1 MGLFSIFKK
10 DKKQHRG
17 FHGLQVKSIDRL
29 NKNSVKIVFDV
40 PAALAQNF
48 AFSPGQYITL
58 LIDINGKE
66 ERRSYS
72 LCNGPSEDL
81 AVAVK
86 EVMNGTV
93 SVFLNRDLK
102 QGDELQVSEPAG
114 NFTLQA
120 TEKNVVAI
128 AAGSGITPIMSI
140 AKQIQSTGGNMQLFY
155 GNRTEEDI
163 LFKAELDGLQ
173 AIKSH
178 YALSGETKDGFLSG
192 RIDKAQ
198 ITAVIKQDLD
208 MLKAD
213 AFFICG
219 PEQMI
224 MEAKETLEFFGVNAS
239 KIRFE
244 LFTTPVL
251 MAQESVQVQADFS
264 GDSKVKVILDGE
276 VVHFTLNTK
285 GKSLLESIENAG
297 MDAPYSCKGGVCCSC
312 KAKVVKGSAKMDLNY
327 ALTDQEVA
335 KGYILT
341 CQSHPTSEELTI
353 SFDE

>member
-10 DKKQHRG
+10 DKTQHRG
-17 FHGLQVKSIDRL
+17 FHALRVKSIERL
-29 NKNSVKIVFDV
+29 TSNSSKIIFDV
-40 PAALAQNF
+40 PSTVEASF
-48 AFSPGQYITL
+48 KFTPGQYITL
-58 LIDINGKE
+58 LINHGGKE

-72 LCNGPSEDL
+72 LCNGPDESL
-81 AVAVK
+81 AIAVK
-86 EVMNGTV
+86 EVPNGTI
-93 SVFLNRDLK
+93 SVWLNRELK
-102 QGDELQVSEPAG
+102 VGDEIQVSEPLG
-114 NFTLQA
+114 NFILNA
-120 TEKNVVAI
+120 SEKNVVAI

-140 AKQIQSTGGNMQLFY
+140 AKQLQATSGNMQLFY
-155 GNRTEEDI
+155 GNRTESDI
-163 LFKAELDGLQ
+163 LFKSELDGIH
-173 AIKSH
+173 AVKSH

-198 ITAVIKQDLD
+198 ITNAIKQDLD

-213 AFFICG
+213 VFFICG

-276 VVHFTLNTK
+276 VVNFTLNTK

-312 KAKVVKGSAKMDLNY
+312 KAKVIKGSAKMDLNY

>member
-17 FHGLQVKSIDRL
+17 FHGLVVKSIDRL

-40 PAALAQNF
+40 PAELSKNF
-48 AFSPGQYITL
+48 AFTPGQYITL
-58 LIDINGKE
+58 LIEKDGKE

-86 EVMNGTV
+86 EVPNGTI
-93 SVFLNRDLK
+93 SVYLNRELK

-114 NFTLQA
+114 NFILKA

-140 AKQIQSTGGNMQLFY
+140 AKQLQSVGGNMRLFY

-163 LFKAELDGLQ
+163 LFNAELNALSSV
-173 AIKSH
+173 KSQF
-178 YALSGETKDGFLSG
+178 ALSGETKDGFLSG
-192 RIDKAQ
+192 RIDKEL
-198 ITAVIKQDLD
+198 ITSLIKNNLD
-208 MLKAD
+208 MLRAD

-224 MEAKETLEFFGVNAS
+224 MDVKETLSFFGVS
-239 KIRFE
+239 DDKIRFE

-251 MAQESVQVQADFS
+251 MVQETVQVQADFS
-264 GDSKVKVILDGE
+264 GDSHVKVILDGE
-276 VVHFTLNTK
+276 VSKFTLNTK
-285 GKSLLESIENAG
+285 GKSLLEAIENSG

-312 KAKVVKGSAKMDLNY
+312 KAKVIKGSAKMDLNY

>member
-86 EVMNGTV
+86 EVKNGTI

>member
-86 EVMNGTV
+86 EVKNGTI

-219 PEQMI
+219 PEQII

>member
-10 DKKQHRG
+10 DKTAHRG
-17 FHGLQVKSIDRL
+17 FHVLRVKSIDRL
-29 NKNSVKIVFDV
+29 TSNSIKIVFDV
-40 PAALAQNF
+40 PSELEASF
-48 AFSPGQYITL
+48 TFIPGQYITL
-58 LIDINGKE
+58 LINHGGKE

-72 LCNGPSEDL
+72 LCNGPDESL
-81 AVAVK
+81 AIAVK
-86 EVMNGTV
+86 EVPNGTI
-93 SVFLNRDLK
+93 SVWLNRELK
-102 QGDELQVSEPAG
+102 VGDEIQVSEPQG
-114 NFTLQA
+114 NFTLNA
-120 TEKNVVAI
+120 TETNVVAI

-140 AKQIQSTGGNMQLFY
+140 AKQLQATGGNMQLFY
-155 GNRTEEDI
+155 GNRTEADI
-163 LFKAELDGLQ
+163 LFKSELGGLD
-173 AIKSH
+173 AVKGH

-192 RIDKAQ
+192 RIDKTQ
-198 ITAVIKQDLD
+198 ITALIKQDLD
-208 MLKAD
+208 MLKSD

-224 MEAKETLEFFGVNAS
+224 MEVKETLEFFGVNAS

-251 MAQESVQVQADFS
+251 MVQESVNVQADFS

-276 VVHFTLNTK
+276 VANFTLNTN
-285 GKSLLESIENAG
+285 GKSLLEASENAG
-297 MDAPYSCKGGVCCSC
+297 IDAPYSCKGGVCCSC
-312 KAKVVKGSAKMDLNY
+312 KAKVVKGSVKMDLNY

>member
-10 DKKQHRG
+10 DKTQHRG
-17 FHGLQVKSIDRL
+17 FHVLTVKSIERL
-29 NKNSVKIVFDV
+29 TSNSSKISFDIPSAV
-40 PAALAQNF
+40 EASFNF
-48 AFSPGQYITL
+48 IPGQYINL
-58 LIDINGKE
+58 LINHGGKE

-72 LCNGPSEDL
+72 LCNGSEESL
-81 AVAVK
+81 AIAVK
-86 EVMNGTV
+86 EVPNGTI
-93 SVFLNRDLK
+93 SVWLNRELK
-102 QGDELQVSEPAG
+102 VGDEIQVSEPQG
-114 NFTLQA
+114 NFTLNA

-140 AKQIQSTGGNMQLFY
+140 AKQLQATGGNMQLFY
-155 GNRTEEDI
+155 GNRTESDI
-163 LFKAELDGLQ
+163 LFKSELDGLH
-173 AIKSH
+173 AVKSH

-239 KIRFE
+239 KIHFE

-251 MAQESVQVQADFS
+251 MAQESVQVQANYS

-276 VVHFTLNTK
+276 VANFTLNTN

-312 KAKVVKGSAKMDLNY
+312 KAKVIKGSAKMDLNY

>member
-86 EVMNGTV
+86 EVKNGTV

>member
-10 DKKQHRG
+10 DKTQHRG
-17 FHGLQVKSIDRL
+17 FHALSVKSIERL
-29 NKNSVKIVFDV
+29 TSNSSKIIFDV
-40 PAALAQNF
+40 PSTIEASF
-48 AFSPGQYITL
+48 KFIPGQYITL
-58 LIDINGKE
+58 LINHGGKE

-72 LCNGPSEDL
+72 LCNGAEESL
-81 AVAVK
+81 AIAVK
-86 EVMNGTV
+86 EVPNGTI
-93 SVFLNRDLK
+93 SVWLNRELK
-102 QGDELQVSEPAG
+102 VGDEIQVSEPQG
-114 NFTLQA
+114 NFNLNTS
-120 TEKNVVAI
+120 EKNVVAI

-140 AKQIQSTGGNMQLFY
+140 AKQLQATGGNMQLFY
-155 GNRTEEDI
+155 GNRTEADI
-163 LFKAELDGLQ
+163 LFKTELDGLN
-173 AIKSH
+173 AVKGH

-198 ITAVIKQDLD
+198 ITSVIKQDLD

-239 KIRFE
+239 KIHFE

-251 MAQESVQVQADFS
+251 MAQESVQVQANYS
-264 GDSKVKVILDGE
+264 GESKVKVILDGE
-276 VVHFTLNTK
+276 VVNFTLNTK

-312 KAKVVKGSAKMDLNY
+312 KAKVIKGSAKMDLNY
-327 ALTDQEVA
+327 ALTDLEVA